1 MDRLIY
7 VAMSGAK
14 HTLEQQAVVANN
26 LANVSTTGFK
36 AMLTAFRAAPV
47 IGPGSPTRAFVADS
61 TIGSD
66 FAPGSVMVTNRPLDI
81 ALKGAGWIAVRG
93 PDGKESYTRDG
104 GLQINAN
111 GLLQTR
117 TGLNVLSEGGNISI
131 PPNNRPAIGED
142 GTVSIIPTDTIP
154 NAVTIVGR
162 IKLVNPPTATLERTG
177 NGLFKTTNG
186 RPAPADPNVQVTSG
200 ALEGGNVSA
209 SEMLVQMIS
218 QARQFETQIKLLT
231 TADTDA
237 QRWSQVMNLSA

>member
-7 VAMSGAK
+7 IAMSGAK

-47 IGPGSPTRAFVADS
+47 IGPGAPTRAFVADS
-61 TIGSD
+61 TVGTD
-66 FAPGSVMVTNRPLDI
+66 FAAGEVMVTNRSLDI

-93 PDGKESYTRDG
+93 PDGKEAYTRDG
-104 GLQINAN
+104 SLQINGN
-111 GLLQTR
+111 GVLQTR
-117 TGLNVLSEGGNISI
+117 SGLNVLSEGGSITI

-142 GTVSIIPTDTIP
+142 GTVSIIPTDGIP

-162 IKLVNPPTATLERTG
+162 IKLVNPPTATLERAG
-177 NGLFKTTNG
+177 NGLFQTTNG
-186 RPAPADPNVQVTSG
+186 RPAPADTNVQVTAG

-209 SEMLVQMIS
+209 PEMLVQMIS
-218 QARQFETQIKLLT
+218 QARQFETQVKLLT

>member
-7 VAMSGAK
+7 VAMAGAK

-61 TIGSD
+61 TIGTD
-66 FAPGSVMVTNRPLDI
+66 FTAGALMETGRPLDI
-81 ALKGAGWIAVRG
+81 AVKGAGWIAVRA

-117 TGLNVLSEGGNISI
+117 SGLNVLGEAGPITI
-131 PPNNRPAIGED
+131 PPNNRAAVGDD

-162 IKLVNPPTATLERTG
+162 IKLVNPPPASLERSG
-177 NGLFKTTNG
+177 DGLFRPANG
-186 RPAPADPNVQVTSG
+186 RPLPADPNVQVTSG
-200 ALEGGNVSA
+200 ALEAGNVSA

-218 QARQFETQIKLLT
+218 QARQFETQVKLLT